1 MEHRCGFMISQIKT
15 ISSRLLDR
23 ILEKHEVEAFNGAQG
38 RILDVLWHREGIP
51 VRDISVETGLSMPT
65 LTGMLDRMQ
74 AAGMVE
80 RKADPED
87 RRKLKIM
94 LTDKA
99 KALEKE
105 YKSISEDMNEIFLK
119 GFSEEEVVKLQ
130 NYLERILTNLQNAEK
145 GL

>member
-1 MEHRCGFMISQIKT
+1 MWQ
-15 ISSRLLDR
+15 
-23 ILEKHEVEAFNGAQG
+23 Q
-38 RILDVLWHREGIP
+38 EGIP

-74 AAGMVE
+74 ASGMVE

-119 GFSEEEVVKLQ
+119 GFTEKEVIELQ
-130 NYLERILTNLQNAEK
+130 NYLERILVNLQSAEQD
-145 GL
+145 L